1 MWSGAAP
8 SLAANFVSQGAEG
21 AMALCPF
28 ESLAKE
34 LVLKDRKASHG
45 VSLVIMAIIS
55 TAKTA
60 NVLRFQAWS

>member
-1 MWSGAAP
+1 MIRGHTE
-8 SLAANFVSQGAEG
+8 LAAKFMSPRAEG
-21 AMALCPF
+21 AMALCLC

-34 LVLKDRKASHG
+34 LVLKDKEASHR
-45 VSLVIMAIIS
+45 VSLVMIIIT